1 MYKKDW
7 TFWEC
12 VELSTV
18 WTQLHAA
25 YAGSHDGSASSSYC
39 LQWLVVD
46 NEVISVRCTSDYV
59 CGSFLLLYCS
69 FLSVDHHVVVW
80 MLEFVLSLYAHGW
93 PLEPHFWN
101 LNCMN
106 PLCSMLQSHVFMINS
121 QSWYYPMFSIHSP
134 YYIKLLQTPH
144 DVHPASSSG
153 SNHRPWTPQWSWSR
167 RPRRSHPCA
176 PRGAGIGQRCL
187 ESRATRATGSDGGA
201 RAVFFRLDMI

>member
-121 QSWYYPMFSIHSP
+121 QLLMVWLMANVQIDRIIVEFDISIPDIPYVSAALLLSTSLLLIAFPIRYP
-134 YYIKLLQTPH
+134 LQY
-144 DVHPASSSG
+144 
-153 SNHRPWTPQWSWSR
+153 
-167 RPRRSHPCA
+167 
-176 PRGAGIGQRCL
+176 
-187 ESRATRATGSDGGA
+187 
-201 RAVFFRLDMI
+201 